1 MTLYIKD
8 FIDGDTAISYDDGN
22 KCLKE
27 IFKSNYWRSD
37 FAKGKRNYE
46 VNQDC

>member
-27 IFKSNYWRSD
+27 ILKAVDN
-37 FAKGKRNYE
+37 KEE
-46 VNQDC
+46 VIFLELITLLQHF